1 MASLD
6 VVSEFCILNS
16 ALRMTRQERQ
26 EFLKILHAHAQTVA
40 ICEACAT
47 TTRDLAAEVAR
58 GSLPKAVDLKIT
70 IAEAERTLAQLAEVR
85 EEVERLMTAFGSL
98 A

>member
-1 MASLD
+1 MQMSP
-6 VVSEFCILNS
+6 
-16 ALRMTRQERQ
+16 QEKQ
-26 EFLKILHAHAQTVA
+26 EFLKILQAHAQTVA

-58 GSLPKAVDLKIT
+58 GGLPRASDLRTT
-70 IAEAERTLAQLAEVR
+70 IDEAERTLAQLASVR
-85 EEVERLMTAFGSL
+85 EEVERLMSAVGS